1 MMSDLIPYWPNTL
14 IPSAGL
20 TIWIAFKRKDGNSIG
35 TGSSKPTF
43 KVFDEAAGTT
53 YTPTEYHTGSINDW
67 VHYYATI
74 SSYENPSAMKIV
86 VNGANSSNAKM
97 SVTMVIYGQKLSL

>member
-1 MMSDLIPYWPNTL
+1 MSDLIPYWRYTL

-20 TIWIAFKRKDGNSIG
+20 TIWMAFKRKDGNTIG

-43 KVFDEAAGTT
+43 KVFDEEAGTT

-67 VHYYATI
+67 VHYYAMI
-74 SSYENPSAMKIV
+74 PSYQNPSAMKIV

-97 SVTMVIYGQKLSL
+97 SVTMVIYGEKLSL